1 MPSDDSGT
9 EYSVFGG
16 DSTDEFAADDPAEGD
31 AAEGDSTRDGSAD
44 DDPGPGRAEYDD
56 GNRAWNADRADP
68 DPETL
73 GSDGDSGCPKCGGEA
88 TETDEIATSG
98 TGLTKLFDVQNRR
111 FVVVSCAN
119 CGYSELYKG
128 QSKGDAIDFFVG

>member
-9 EYSVFGG
+9 EYSVFGNESSDEWDDAG
-16 DSTDEFAADDPAEGD
+16 DGDRAAPD
-31 AAEGDSTRDGSAD
+31 AARTGDRSESLAAGD
-44 DDPGPGRAEYDD
+44 DD
-56 GNRAWNADRADP
+56 
-68 DPETL
+68 
-73 GSDGDSGCPKCGGEA
+73 GCPKCGHEE

-98 TGLTKLFDVQNRR
+98 TGLTKLFDVQNRT

-128 QSKGDAIDFFVG
+128 QSTGNAIDFFIG

>member
-9 EYSVFGG
+9 EYSVFGNESNDEWDDAG
-16 DSTDEFAADDPAEGD
+16 DGGRAAPD
-31 AAEGDSTRDGSAD
+31 AARTGDRSESLAAGD
-44 DDPGPGRAEYDD
+44 D
-56 GNRAWNADRADP
+56 
-68 DPETL
+68 
-73 GSDGDSGCPKCGGEA
+73 GCPKCGHEE

-98 TGLTKLFDVQNRR
+98 TGLTKLFDVQNRA

-128 QSKGDAIDFFVG
+128 QSTGNAIDFFIG

>member
-1 MPSDDSGT
+1 MPSDDRKT
-9 EYSVFGG
+9 EYSVFDDDSPDDEPPGNG
-16 DSTDEFAADDPAEGD
+16 SADTDSADNDSTD
-31 AAEGDSTRDGSAD
+31 DG
-44 DDPGPGRAEYDD
+44 PGPGRAEYDE
-56 GNRAWNADRADP
+56 GNRAWNESRADP
-68 DPETL
+68 GSETL
-73 GSDGDSGCPKCGGEA
+73 GSDDAGCPKCGGEG

-128 QSKGDAIDFFVG
+128 QSKGDAIDFFIG

>member
-1 MPSDDSGT
+1 MPSDDNDTS
-9 EYSVFGG
+9 YSVFGD
-16 DSTDEFAADDPAEGD
+16 DSTDAGSGGGD
-31 AAEGDSTRDGSAD
+31 RATGD
-44 DDPGPGRAEYDD
+44 DDGPGPGRAEYDD
-56 GNRAWNADRADP
+56 ESGDWNESRADA

-73 GSDGDSGCPKCGGEA
+73 GSDDTGCPKCGGEE

-128 QSKGDAIDFFVG
+128 QSKHDAIDFFVG